1 MSGARFFEELLTEVV
16 ELAYSHVAVQEDI
29 GYVGMADATG
39 WTQLG
44 LGVLDQREPR
54 PRSHS

>member
-29 GYVGMADATG
+29 GFVGMVDATG

-44 LGVLDQREPR
+44 LGVLD
-54 PRSHS
+54 